1 MWFWAAR
8 QRTVARGLASG
19 AVAPIADILA
29 GVAARASIVV
39 AVALASGLAAPRAAR
54 ADDRPETSHLV
65 WAGVGMALP
74 TYVVA
79 LVAHEGSHALTAEL
93 VGAEVTHVR
102 LLPGIN
108 PRDGKFYFGY
118 VGVRGLFDRGDRILF
133 FLAPK
138 LVDLAVLGSYGA
150 AVLTGHTPD
159 NAYGG
164 LALAVLATG
173 FWVDFSK
180 DIPAFWRHSDIVKLY
195 DAVGATTELRRL
207 PLRVLHAGLSA
218 AAAYA
223 IVRGYQDVF
232 DDDDDGAGAGGAV
245 LVLPLAL
252 GSF

>member
-1 MWFWAAR
+1 M
-8 QRTVARGLASG
+8 L
-19 AVAPIADILA
+19 
-29 GVAARASIVV
+29 
-39 AVALASGLAAPRAAR
+39 ALAAWLAAPRAAR

-74 TYVVA
+74 TYVIA
-79 LVAHEGSHALTAEL
+79 LVAHEGSHALTAKL
-93 VGAEVTHVR
+93 VGADVTHVR
-102 LLPGIN
+102 LLPGVN

-118 VGVRGLFDRGDRILF
+118 VGVRGLTARGDRVWF
-133 FLAPK
+133 VLAPK
-138 LVDLAVLGSYGA
+138 LVDLAVLGAYGA
-150 AVLTGHTPD
+150 AVLTDHTPE

-195 DAVGATTELRRL
+195 DTVGATTELRRL
-207 PLRVLHAGLSA
+207 PLRILHAGLSA
-218 AAAYA
+218 AAAYT

-232 DDDDDGAGAGGAV
+232 DDDDGDGAAA

-252 GSF
+252 GTF

>member
-1 MWFWAAR
+1 V
-8 QRTVARGLASG
+8 TT
-19 AVAPIADILA
+19 
-29 GVAARASIVV
+29 RASW
-39 AVALASGLAAPRAAR
+39 ALALALACGLAAPAVAR

-74 TYVVA
+74 TYAIA
-79 LVAHEGSHALTAEL
+79 LIAHEGSHALTAKL
-93 VGAEVTHVR
+93 VGAEVTQVR
-102 LLPGIN
+102 LLPGVN

-118 VGVRGLFDRGDRILF
+118 VGVRRLYARGDRIWF

-138 LVDLAVLGSYGA
+138 LVDLAVMGAYSA
-150 AVLTGHTPD
+150 AVLTDQAPD

-180 DIPAFWRHSDIVKLY
+180 DIPAFWNHSDIVKLY

-218 AAAYA
+218 AAAFA

-232 DDDDDGAGAGGAV
+232 DDDDDAGTAA

-252 GSF
+252 GRF